1 MHLKNPAFKL
11 CIQVKFHRFIIL
23 KIDFTLT
30 VGEWTVKL
38 ENGWESNQIA
48 IKSLGEYSVISID
61 VVWSTRNI
69 ILCDGGS
76 D

>member
-48 IKSLGEYSVISID
+48 IKSLGEY
-61 VVWSTRNI
+61 
-69 ILCDGGS
+69 
-76 D
+76 